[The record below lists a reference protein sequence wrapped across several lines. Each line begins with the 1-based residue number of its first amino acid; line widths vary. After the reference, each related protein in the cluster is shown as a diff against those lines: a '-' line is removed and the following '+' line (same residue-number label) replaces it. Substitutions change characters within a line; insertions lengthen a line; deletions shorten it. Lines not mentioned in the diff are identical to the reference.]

1 MIARRTVSC
10 VIKRAQYAFLLEI
23 VSNRIRGRAARTNPC
38 GEVVDGGNM
47 IQSLWNQAKVAG
59 PHNKY
64 MWKSSM
70 CVGQEI
76 HNSRIATNNT
86 ENRSFF
92 Y

>member
-23 VSNRIRGRAARTNPC
+23 VSNRIRGRAARTKPC

-59 PHNKY
+59 P
-64 MWKSSM
+64 
-70 CVGQEI
+70 Q
-76 HNSRIATNNT
+76 
-86 ENRSFF
+86 
-92 Y
+92 